1 MLAGGER
8 SANAGS
14 PEHLEEL
21 YRKAMQQQEEYSQQR
36 RHGHSPEAPVQRPES
51 QSPNHD
57 ELLLLDELDQHG
69 PTDER
74 LPPEAWSSPQ
84 PWRFADQLQTPFCYI

>member
-1 MLAGGER
+1 MVASGDR
-8 SANAGS
+8 SGNAGS

-21 YRKAMQQQEEYSQQR
+21 YRQAMRQQEEYSQQR
-36 RHGHSPEAPVQRPES
+36 SRDRSPEPAQRPET

-57 ELLLLDELDQHG
+57 ELLLLDEVDQHV
-69 PTDER
+69 PTNERRTSPR

-84 PWRFADQLQTPFCYI
+84 PWRYVDQSPP